1 MGKQKEEKIL
11 EKKARLIGVG
21 GTGPCVG
28 CTHFSIMLLNYLAGF
43 RRRKAALLEWNC
55 SDDFEKLEI
64 VCTGKVRT
72 EKPFR
77 VLDADFYKAAGATDL
92 ATALECN
99 YDDILIDFGVL
110 TEDRIAE
117 FLRCEKQFVIGSLSE
132 WQEEAF
138 RKFVREHGPGKKSWE
153 YLAVFGS
160 EETRKEFMRRP
171 GAAVKRIP
179 SSVDAFSV
187 TKECSL
193 FFEKLI

>member
-77 VLDADFYKAAGATDL
+77 ILDADFYTAGATDL

>member
-1 MGKQKEEKIL
+1 MGKKKEKTIL
-11 EKKARLIGVG
+11 EKKTRLIGVG

-28 CTHFSIMLLNYLAGF
+28 CTHFSIMLLNDLAGF
-43 RRRKAALLEWNC
+43 RRRKAALLEWNG
-55 SDDFEKLEI
+55 SDDFEKLER
-64 VCTGKVRT
+64 VCTGKNRT

-77 VLDADFYKAAGATDL
+77 ILDADYYKAAGSTEL
-92 ATALECN
+92 AAALERN

-110 TEDRIAE
+110 AGDRISE

-138 RKFVREHGPGKKSWE
+138 RKFVREHGTEKKCWE

-160 EETRKEFMRRP
+160 EESRKEFMRRP

-187 TKECSL
+187 TKECSM

>member
-1 MGKQKEEKIL
+1 MGKKKEKTIL
-11 EKKARLIGVG
+11 EKKTRLIGVG

-28 CTHFSIMLLNYLAGF
+28 CTHFSIMLLNDLAGF

-55 SDDFEKLEI
+55 SDDFEKLER
-64 VCTGKVRT
+64 VCTGKNRT

-77 VLDADFYKAAGATDL
+77 ILDADYYKAAGATEL
-92 ATALECN
+92 AAALERN

-110 TEDRIAE
+110 SGDRISE

-138 RKFVREHGPGKKSWE
+138 RKFVREHGPEKKSWE

-160 EETRKEFMRRP
+160 EESRKEFMRRP

-179 SSVDAFSV
+179 SSVDAFTV
-187 TKECSL
+187 TKECSM

>member
-1 MGKQKEEKIL
+1 MGKKKEKKIL
-11 EKKARLIGVG
+11 EKKTRLIGVG

-28 CTHFSIMLLNYLAGF
+28 CTHFSIMLLNDLAGF

-55 SDDFEKLEI
+55 SDDFEKLER
-64 VCTGKVRT
+64 VCTGRNRK

-77 VLDADFYKAAGATDL
+77 ILDADFYKAAGAMEL
-92 ATALECN
+92 AAAFERN

-110 TEDRIAE
+110 TDDRISE

-138 RKFVREHGPGKKSWE
+138 RRFVREHGPGKKSWE

-160 EETRKEFMRRP
+160 EESRKEFMRRP
-171 GAAVKRIP
+171 GVVVKRIP
-179 SSVDAFSV
+179 SSADAFSV
-187 TKECSL
+187 TKECSV